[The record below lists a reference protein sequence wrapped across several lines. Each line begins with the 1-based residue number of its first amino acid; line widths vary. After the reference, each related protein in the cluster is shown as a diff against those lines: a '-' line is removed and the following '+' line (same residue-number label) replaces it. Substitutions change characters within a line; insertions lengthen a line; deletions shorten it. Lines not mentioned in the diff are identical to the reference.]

1 MYNYLITLLQS
12 SKTKYSHKQSN
23 PISFFSLNYQLQT
36 RVPQKDLSEVRMIV
50 IILKTRVVDK
60 QPQGQHKN
68 FTVFEVNEEQ
78 R

>member
-1 MYNYLITLLQS
+1 
-12 SKTKYSHKQSN
+12 
-23 PISFFSLNYQLQT
+23 
-36 RVPQKDLSEVRMIV
+36 MIV